1 MIEVLAIKAGFISC
15 KCTIDLNAVGFS
27 KSGMSTEGAVAELR
41 IIEGKVSESKPT
53 SEFAKRVVA
62 AIKGWAECD
71 KDALDSVG
79 IKIEGTKFQEDV
91 LRSMR
96 SIKFGSTK
104 SYQELA
110 VEIGRPLAFRAVA
123 SVCAKNRIPLII
135 PCHRVIRNDGSIG
148 DYFYGSDLK
157 RQLLEF
163 ESR

>member
-1 MIEVLAIKAGFISC
+1 
-15 KCTIDLNAVGFS
+15 
-27 KSGMSTEGAVAELR
+27 MSTDGAVTALR

-53 SEFAKRVVA
+53 SEFAKKVVI
-62 AIKGWAECD
+62 AIKGWAESD

-79 IKIEGTKFQEDV
+79 IKIEGTRFQEGV
-91 LRSMR
+91 LHSMR

-110 VEIGRPLAFRAVA
+110 VMIGRPLAFRAVA

-135 PCHRVIRNDGSIG
+135 PCHRVIRSDGSIG
-148 DYFYGSDLK
+148 DFFYGSDLK
-157 RQLLEF
+157 RRILEF